1 MEVDHFEIPPPL
13 HRTSADVK
21 GLEVAAATPTEFEV
35 PKTQSEPNTPE
46 IPHGPQDVPEAPESE
61 KEEDP
66 IEDPTPPKD
75 PVSPLKARLMKIKVN
90 ICSLPSCLFSVAF
103 FMALP
108 FKTVPLDRK
117 CL

>member
-90 ICSLPSCLFSVAF
+90 IYVPYPPACSV
-103 FMALP
+103 
-108 FKTVPLDRK
+108 
-117 CL
+117 